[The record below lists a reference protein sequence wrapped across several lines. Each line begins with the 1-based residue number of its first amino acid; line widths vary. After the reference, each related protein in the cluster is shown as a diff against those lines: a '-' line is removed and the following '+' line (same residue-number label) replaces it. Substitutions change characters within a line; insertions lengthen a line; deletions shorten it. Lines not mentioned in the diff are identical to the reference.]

1 MLPILYSTIT
11 EGTVPT
17 HYGEGVLSDCLSYS
31 VKEVR
36 NGEYELTME
45 YSAEGIHADAIV
57 PGAFIKA
64 NPNFTDDPQL
74 FQIYKV
80 GKTING
86 HFTVNAEH
94 ASYLLS
100 GKVITSGT
108 AGSCTAACALL
119 TAQAGNFT
127 ITTDKTVAADFNIDV
142 PSSVRSWFGGKKGS
156 ILDVYGPGEWKYD
169 NFSAEFM
176 AARGQDRGVT
186 IRYGKNLTELSQTL
200 DMTNLA
206 SEIIPYYKAQDG
218 TVTTGSAV
226 STGLVGITRQLAVDF
241 SASVDPESVTP
252 ITTQLATLATNYIS
266 ANNFTTFK
274 DNITLDF
281 VQMKDLA
288 ERVDLCDTVH
298 IYFEPLGITATAK
311 CIETVWDGL
320 AERYISTTFGDP
332 KTNITDTIVATQKAI
347 DEKPSTTVMQQAID
361 QATELITGNLGG
373 YVVLHD
379 SNGDGE
385 PDEILIMDTA
395 DIATAT
401 SVWRWNSGGLGFS
414 PNSYAGPYDVIAIDM
429 QGRIVADAITTGTLN
444 ADLIKAGVISDVQGN
459 STIDMTSGEAKMKNF
474 KAIEN
479 FQLIDANALVRAV
492 LQFSNVNGATFDI
505 KNASGNTI
513 AALQEDFVE
522 GGQLYLYAIGGDE
535 RVWLGAGEN
544 GGILRLK
551 DANAVRSVT
560 LYNEEHGGGGIQ
572 LWDKGS
578 KESNITIYD
587 SALIPAAGMYI
598 GDSGAG
604 TGTNAHVYVNSSN
617 GDAAVDCYA
626 DANGNGH
633 IEALNPT
640 HGYMATLRAANN
652 GGVIDVYDTQYLN
665 IQLIGNGG
673 VVRCVTVKQTSS
685 RKVKENIKPM
695 EAEEARKILDLEAV
709 SFDYKNKS
717 SGTNKRGFIA
727 EDVAEVL
734 PNLVT
739 AETEELPASLDYIG
753 MIPYL
758 QAVIKEQEKRIE
770 ALEKKIGGLK

>member
-11 EGTVPT
+11 EGTVPS

-64 NPNFTDDPQL
+64 KPNFTDDPQL

-108 AGSCTAACALL
+108 ASSCTAACLLL
-119 TAQAGNFT
+119 TAQAGNFS
-127 ITTDKTVAADFNIDV
+127 ITTDKNVNADFNIDV

-169 NFSAEFM
+169 NFSAEFL
-176 AARGQDRGVT
+176 ASRGQDRGVT

-241 SASVDPESVTP
+241 SSSVDPESATP
-252 ITTQLATLATNYIS
+252 ILTQLATLATNYIS
-266 ANNFTTFK
+266 NNNFTTFK

-281 VQMKDLA
+281 VQMKELS

-298 IYFEPLGITATAK
+298 IYFEPLGLTATAK

-320 AERYISTTFGDP
+320 AERYISTSFGDP
-332 KTNITDTIVATQKAI
+332 KTNIADTIVATQKAI

-373 YVVLHD
+373 YVILHD
-379 SNGDGE
+379 SDGDGE

-395 DIATAT
+395 DIVTAT
-401 SVWRWNSGGLGFS
+401 SVWRWNKQGLGFS
-414 PNSYAGPYDVIAIDM
+414 PNGYAGPYNAVAIDM
-429 QGRIVADAITTGTLN
+429 LGQISASAITTGTLN
-444 ADLIKAGVISDVQGN
+444 ANLIKAGVISDVQNN
-459 STIDMTSGEAKMKNF
+459 STIDMTNGAAKMRDFDAKHQFRLVSDTDVVKASLWHNVGLGASFNLYDDNNTVIAYLESSTDGGYLGLYNSSGTEVAAFNAEGYGGAMHLKDPNGVDAIEAYVTSTNNGRLDVSNSGELF
-474 KAIEN
+474 
-479 FQLIDANALVRAV
+479 
-492 LQFSNVNGATFDI
+492 GTF
-505 KNASGNTI
+505 
-513 AALQEDFVE
+513 
-522 GGQLYLYAIGGDE
+522 
-535 RVWLGAGEN
+535 RC
-544 GGILRLK
+544 
-551 DANAVRSVT
+551 
-560 LYNEEHGGGGIQ
+560 
-572 LWDKGS
+572 
-578 KESNITIYD
+578 
-587 SALIPAAGMYI
+587 
-598 GDSGAG
+598 
-604 TGTNAHVYVNSSN
+604 NS
-617 GDAAVDCYA
+617 
-626 DANGNGH
+626 
-633 IEALNPT
+633 T
-640 HGYMATLRAANN
+640 
-652 GGVIDVYDTQYLN
+652 GGVIELYNHNYTTITEYGVNGQITCVS
-665 IQLIGNGG
+665 LI
-673 VVRCVTVKQTSS
+673 QTSS

-695 EAEEARKILDLEAV
+695 DTAEARKILELEAV
-709 SFDYKNKS
+709 SFDYKDKDL
-717 SGTNKRGFIA
+717 GKNKRGFIA
-727 EDVAEVL
+727 EDVAEII
-734 PNLVT
+734 PNLVKPEKEKT
-739 AETEELPASLDYIG
+739 PASLDYVG

-758 QAVIKEQEKRIE
+758 QAVIKEQDKCIKDLEKRIE
-770 ALEKKIGGLK
+770 ALEKKLK

>member
-11 EGTVPT
+11 EGTVPS
-17 HYGEGVLSDCLSYS
+17 HYGEGVLSCLSYS
-31 VKEVR
+31 VKEAR

-64 NPNFTDDPQL
+64 KPNFTDDPQL
-74 FQIYKV
+74 FRIYKV

-86 HFTVNAEH
+86 HFTVNAQH
-94 ASYLLS
+94 ISYDLS

-108 AGSCTAACALL
+108 AGSCTAACTLL

-127 ITTDKTVAADFNIDV
+127 ITTDKTVNADFNIDV

-169 NFSAEFM
+169 NFSAEFL

-206 SEIIPYYKAQDG
+206 SEIIPYYKAQNG

-241 SASVDPESVTP
+241 SSSVDPESATP

-298 IYFEPLGITATAK
+298 IYFEPLGLTATAK

-320 AERYISTTFGDP
+320 AERYISTSFGDP
-332 KTNITDTIVATQKAI
+332 KTNIADTIVATQKAI
-347 DEKPSTTVMQQAID
+347 DEKPSETSMSQAIK

-379 SNGDGE
+379 ANGDGE

-395 DIATAT
+395 DISTAT
-401 SVWRWNSGGLGFS
+401 NVWRWNSGGLGFS
-414 PNSYAGPYDVIAIDM
+414 PNGYAGPYDVIAIDM

-459 STIDMTSGEAKMKNF
+459 SSIDMTNGSAKMKNF

-479 FQLIDANALVRAV
+479 FQLIDVNDIIRAV
-492 LQFSNVNGATFDI
+492 LKFSSIDGASFEI
-505 KNASGNTI
+505 QNQSGYRVSV
-513 AALQEDFVE
+513 LQEDQTA
-522 GGQLYLYAIGGDE
+522 GGQIWFFNNTEQPRAYM
-535 RVWLGAGEN
+535 GAGSS
-544 GGILRLK
+544 GGILQLW
-551 DANAVRSVT
+551 DNNARRHT
-560 LYNEEHGGGGIQ
+560 TIYNASNGGGCIQ
-572 LWDKGS
+572 LWDKGQN
-578 KESNITIYD
+578 ESCLTIYD
-587 SALIPAAGMYI
+587 DQLNPVSKVGM
-598 GDSGAG
+598 DSGNGRFEAL
-604 TGTNAHVYVNSSN
+604 HN
-617 GDAAVDCYA
+617 GDIMTIMRCNA
-626 DANGNGH
+626 
-633 IEALNPT
+633 
-640 HGYMATLRAANN
+640 N
-652 GGVIDVYDTQYLN
+652 GGVIDVYDTSYLQ

-673 VVRCVTVKQTSS
+673 VVRCITVQQTSS

-709 SFDYKNKS
+709 SFDYKNKA

-739 AETEELPASLDYIG
+739 PETENMPAGLDYIG

-770 ALEKKIGGLK
+770 ALEKKINGK

>member
-11 EGTVPT
+11 EGTVPSS
-17 HYGEGVLSDCLSYS
+17 YGVGVLSDCLSCS
-31 VKEVR
+31 VKEAR

-45 YSAEGIHADAIV
+45 YAAEGAHASAIA
-57 PGAFIKA
+57 PNAIIKA
-64 NPNFTDDPQL
+64 KPNFTDDPQL
-74 FQIYKV
+74 FRIYKV

-86 HFTVNAEH
+86 HFTVNAQH
-94 ASYLLS
+94 ISYDLS

-127 ITTDKTVAADFNIDV
+127 ITTDKTVSADFNIDV
-142 PSSVRSWFGGKKGS
+142 PSSVRSWFGGKSGS

-176 AARGQDRGVT
+176 ASRGQDRGVT

-200 DMTNLA
+200 DMSNLV
-206 SEIIPYYKAQDG
+206 SSVIPYYKDNDG
-218 TVTTGSAV
+218 NVTRGTAV
-226 STGLVGITRQLAVDF
+226 PTGLVGITKEVAVDF
-241 SASVDPESVTP
+241 SSSVDPESATP
-252 ITTQLATLATNYIS
+252 IVTQLASLAASYVAN
-266 ANNFTTFK
+266 NNFTQIK
-274 DNITLDF
+274 DSITLNF
-281 VQMKDLA
+281 VQMKELS

-311 CIETVWDGL
+311 CIETVWDVLG
-320 AERYISTTFGDP
+320 ERYTSTSFGDP
-332 KTNITDTIVATQKAI
+332 KTNITDTIVATQKAVE
-347 DEKPSTTVMQQAID
+347 EKPS
-361 QATELITGNLGG
+361 ATEMERAIKETSDLITGNLGG
-373 YVVLHD
+373 YVVIHD

-401 SVWRWNSGGLGFS
+401 NVWRWNQSGLGFS
-414 PNSYAGPYDVIAIDM
+414 PNGYAGPYNAVAIDM

-444 ADLIKAGVISDVQGN
+444 ANLIKAGVISDVQGN
-459 STIDMTSGEAKMKNF
+459 STIDMTNGEAKMKNF

-479 FQLIDANALVRAV
+479 FQLIDANNLVRAV

-505 KNASGNTI
+505 QNASGNVI
-513 AALQEDFVE
+513 ASLQEDFVE
-522 GGQLYLYAIGGDE
+522 GGQLYLSAIGGDE
-535 RVWLGAGEN
+535 RVWLGAGQN

-551 DANAVRSVT
+551 DFNATKSVT
-560 LYNEEHGGGGIQ
+560 LYNTEDGTGGLQ
-572 LWDKGS
+572 LWDSTG
-578 KESNITIYD
+578 D
-587 SALIPAAGMYI
+587 YI
-598 GDSGAG
+598 LVHCLGDS
-604 TGTNAHVYVNSSN
+604 NDN
-617 GDAAVDCYA
+617 GR
-626 DANGNGH
+626 
-633 IEALNPT
+633 IEVLHPT
-640 HGYMATLRAANN
+640 HGYMVVMRSASN
-652 GGVIDVYDTQYLN
+652 GGVIDVYDTQYLQ

-673 VVRCVTVKQTSS
+673 VVRCVTVQQTSS

-709 SFDYKNKS
+709 SFDYKNKA

-739 AETEELPASLDYIG
+739 PETKDMAASLDYIG

>member
-11 EGTVPT
+11 EGTVPSS
-17 HYGEGVLSDCLSYS
+17 YGVGVLSDCLSYS

-45 YSAEGIHADAIV
+45 YPSKGIHAESIV
-57 PGAFIKA
+57 PMAFIKA
-64 NPNFTDDPQL
+64 KPNFTDDPQL

-100 GKVITSGT
+100 GKVIMSGS

-119 TAQAGNFT
+119 TASAGNFT

-169 NFSAEFM
+169 NFSAEFK

-200 DMTNLA
+200 DMSNLV
-206 SEIIPYYKAQDG
+206 SSVIPYYKDNDG
-218 TVTTGSAV
+218 NVTTGSAV
-226 STGLVGITRQLAVDF
+226 STGLVGITKEIAVDF
-241 SASVDPESVTP
+241 SSSVDPESATP
-252 ITTQLATLATNYIS
+252 ITTQLATLAASYV
-266 ANNFTTFK
+266 ANNNLTQIK
-274 DNITLDF
+274 DSITLNF
-281 VQMKDLA
+281 VQMKELS

-332 KTNITDTIVATQKAI
+332 KTNITDTIVATQKELE
-347 DEKPSTTVMQQAID
+347 EKPSTSQMQNAVD
-361 QATELITGNLGG
+361 HATEKITGNLGG
-373 YVVLHD
+373 YVILHD
-379 SNGDGE
+379 SDGNGE

-395 DIATAT
+395 DITTAVK
-401 SVWRWNSGGLGFS
+401 VWRFNNAGLGYS
-414 PNSYAGPYDVIAIDM
+414 GSGYAGPYDKIALTDDG
-429 QGRIVADAITTGTLN
+429 QIVADMITTGILN
-444 ADLIKAGVISDVQGN
+444 ANLIKAGVISDVQGN
-459 STIDMTSGEAKMKNF
+459 STIDMTNGEAKMKNF

-479 FQLIDANALVRAV
+479 FQLIDGSDLVRAV
-492 LQFSNVNGATFDI
+492 LQFSNLNGATFDI
-505 KNASGNTI
+505 QNASGNVI
-513 AALQEDFVE
+513 ASLQEDFVE
-522 GGQLYLYAIGGDE
+522 GGQLYLSAIGGDE
-535 RVWLGAGEN
+535 RVWLGAGQN

-551 DANAVRSVT
+551 DFNATKSVT
-560 LYNEEHGGGGIQ
+560 LYNTEDGTGGLQ
-572 LWDKGS
+572 LWDSTG
-578 KESNITIYD
+578 D
-587 SALIPAAGMYI
+587 YI
-598 GDSGAG
+598 LVHCLGDS
-604 TGTNAHVYVNSSN
+604 NDN
-617 GDAAVDCYA
+617 GR
-626 DANGNGH
+626 
-633 IEALNPT
+633 IEVLHPT
-640 HGYMATLRAANN
+640 HGYMAVMRSASN
-652 GGVIDVYDTQYLN
+652 GGVIDVYDTQYLQ

-673 VVRCVTVKQTSS
+673 VVRCVTVQQTSS

-695 EAEEARKILDLEAV
+695 EEEEARKILDLEAV
-709 SFDYKNKS
+709 SFDYKNKA

-739 AETEELPASLDYIG
+739 PETEDMPAGLDYVG

>member
-11 EGTVPT
+11 EGTVPS
-17 HYGEGVLSDCLSYS
+17 HYGEGVLSDCLSCS

-64 NPNFTDDPQL
+64 KPNFTDDPQL
-74 FQIYKV
+74 FRIYKV

-86 HFTVNAEH
+86 HFTVNAQH
-94 ASYLLS
+94 ISYDLS

-108 AGSCTAACALL
+108 AGSCTAACLLL

-176 AARGQDRGVT
+176 AARGTDRGIT

-241 SASVDPESVTP
+241 SASVDPDSATP
-252 ITTQLATLATNYIS
+252 IATQLATLATNYIS

-281 VQMKDLA
+281 VQMKELS

-311 CIETVWDGL
+311 CIETVWDVL
-320 AERYISTTFGDP
+320 EERYTSTSFGDP
-332 KTNITDTIVATQKAI
+332 KTNIADTIVATQKAI

-379 SNGDGE
+379 SNGDGK
-385 PDEILIMDTA
+385 PDEILIMDDP
-395 DIATAT
+395 DITQAVK
-401 SVWRWNSGGLGFS
+401 VWRWNQAGLGYS
-414 PNSYAGPYDVIAIDM
+414 STGYSGPYGLAMTAD
-429 QGRIVADAITTGTLN
+429 GEIVADFIATGTLN

-459 STIDMTSGEAKMKNF
+459 STIDMTNGEAVMKDFKAMKNF
-474 KAIEN
+474 RLVDENNVTKAW
-479 FQLIDANALVRAV
+479 LVH
-492 LQFSNVNGATFDI
+492 NNG
-505 KNASGNTI
+505 
-513 AALQEDFVE
+513 
-522 GGQLYLYAIGGDE
+522 
-535 RVWLGAGEN
+535 LGASFILYDDN
-544 GGILRLK
+544 NNDVINMWSSTDGGYLGLSNTSGTEVAAINAEGYGGGLHLK
-551 DANAVRSVT
+551 DPNGNDAVEAYVASNNTGHVD
-560 LYNEEHGGGGIQ
+560 IQ
-572 LWDKGS
+572 
-578 KESNITIYD
+578 Y
-587 SALIPAAGMYI
+587 
-598 GDSGAG
+598 
-604 TGTNAHVYVNSSN
+604 N
-617 GDAAVDCYA
+617 GDIFAS
-626 DANGNGH
+626 
-633 IEALNPT
+633 
-640 HGYMATLRAANN
+640 LRTNTN
-652 GGVIDVYDTQYLN
+652 GGVVDVYDQNYLN

-673 VVRCVTVKQTSS
+673 VVRCITVQQTSS

-709 SFDYKNKS
+709 SFDYKNKNN
-717 SGTNKRGFIA
+717 GTNKRGFIA
-727 EDVAEVL
+727 EDVEKVL

-739 AETEELPASLDYIG
+739 PETEELPASLDYIG

-758 QAVIKEQEKRIE
+758 QAMIKEQEKRIE
-770 ALEKKIGGLK
+770 ALEKKINGK

>member
-17 HYGEGVLSDCLSYS
+17 HYGEGVLSDCLSCS
-31 VKEVR
+31 VKEAR

-45 YSAEGIHADAIV
+45 YAAEGAHASAIA
-57 PGAFIKA
+57 PNAIIKA
-64 NPNFTDDPQL
+64 KPNFTDDPQL
-74 FQIYKV
+74 FRIYKV

-86 HFTVNAEH
+86 HFTVNAQH
-94 ASYLLS
+94 VSYDLS

-119 TAQAGNFT
+119 TASAGNFT
-127 ITTDKTVAADFNIDV
+127 ITTEKTVAADFNIDV

-169 NFSAEFM
+169 NFSAEFK

-252 ITTQLATLATNYIS
+252 IVTQLATLATNYIS

-288 ERVDLCDTVH
+288 ERVDLCDMVH

-332 KTNITDTIVATQKAI
+332 KTNIADTIVATQKAI
-347 DEKPSTTVMQQAID
+347 DEKPSETSMSQAIK

-379 SNGDGE
+379 ANGDGE

-395 DIATAT
+395 DISTAT
-401 SVWRWNSGGLGFS
+401 NVWRWNSGGLGFS
-414 PNSYAGPYDVIAIDM
+414 PNGYAGPYDVIAIDM

-459 STIDMTSGEAKMKNF
+459 SSIDMTNGSAKMKNF

-479 FQLIDANALVRAV
+479 FQLIDVNDIIRAV
-492 LQFSNVNGATFDI
+492 LKFSSIDGASFEI
-505 KNASGNTI
+505 QNQSG
-513 AALQEDFVE
+513 
-522 GGQLYLYAIGGDE
+522 
-535 RVWLGAGEN
+535 
-544 GGILRLK
+544 
-551 DANAVRSVT
+551 
-560 LYNEEHGGGGIQ
+560 
-572 LWDKGS
+572 
-578 KESNITIYD
+578 
-587 SALIPAAGMYI
+587 
-598 GDSGAG
+598 
-604 TGTNAHVYVNSSN
+604 
-617 GDAAVDCYA
+617 
-626 DANGNGH
+626 
-633 IEALNPT
+633 
-640 HGYMATLRAANN
+640 
-652 GGVIDVYDTQYLN
+652 
-665 IQLIGNGG
+665 
-673 VVRCVTVKQTSS
+673 
-685 RKVKENIKPM
+685 
-695 EAEEARKILDLEAV
+695 
-709 SFDYKNKS
+709 
-717 SGTNKRGFIA
+717 
-727 EDVAEVL
+727 
-734 PNLVT
+734 
-739 AETEELPASLDYIG
+739 
-753 MIPYL
+753 
-758 QAVIKEQEKRIE
+758 
-770 ALEKKIGGLK
+770 

>member
-11 EGTVPT
+11 EGTVPS

-64 NPNFTDDPQL
+64 KPNFTDDPQL
-74 FQIYKV
+74 FRIYKV

-86 HFTVNAEH
+86 HFTVNAQH
-94 ASYLLS
+94 ISYDLS
-100 GKVITSGT
+100 GKVITNGT
-108 AGSCTAACALL
+108 AGSCAAACLLL
-119 TAQAGNFT
+119 TGQAGNFT
-127 ITTDKTVAADFNIDV
+127 ITTDKTVSADFNIDV

-241 SASVDPESVTP
+241 SASVDPDSATP

-274 DNITLDF
+274 NNITLDF
-281 VQMKDLA
+281 VQMKELS

-298 IYFEPLGITATAK
+298 IYFEPLGIIATAK

-332 KTNITDTIVATQKAI
+332 KTNIADTIVATQKAI

-379 SNGDGE
+379 SNGDGK
-385 PDEILIMDTA
+385 PDEILIMDDP
-395 DIATAT
+395 DITQAVK
-401 SVWRWNSGGLGFS
+401 VWRWNQAGLGYS
-414 PNSYAGPYDVIAIDM
+414 STGYAGPYGLAM
-429 QGRIVADAITTGTLN
+429 TANGEIVADFITTGTLN
-444 ADLIKAGVISDVQGN
+444 ANLIKAGVIEDAAGN
-459 STIDMTSGEAKMKNF
+459 STIDMSNGAAVMKDF
-474 KAIEN
+474 KAKN
-479 FQLIDANALVRAV
+479 SFQFLDE
-492 LQFSNVNGATFDI
+492 NGA
-505 KNASGNTI
+505 
-513 AALQEDFVE
+513 E
-522 GGQLYLYAIGGDE
+522 
-535 RVWLGAGEN
+535 
-544 GGILRLK
+544 
-551 DANAVRSVT
+551 
-560 LYNEEHGGGGIQ
+560 
-572 LWDKGS
+572 KGYFS
-578 KESNITIYD
+578 YT
-587 SALIPAAGMYI
+587 SAF
-598 GDSGAG
+598 
-604 TGTNAHVYVNSSN
+604 GTNLILKNQSGDQMIWLLSDNLGGSIYIYNANTKQAAVEATVDGNNAGVVYVNNSS
-617 GDAAVDCYA
+617 GTDKIDLLGY
-626 DANGNGH
+626 NGH
-633 IEALNPT
+633 IWCT
-640 HGYMATLRAANN
+640 
-652 GGVIDVYDTQYLN
+652 
-665 IQLIGNGG
+665 
-673 VVRCVTVKQTSS
+673 TVHQGSS
-685 RKVKENIKPM
+685 RKIKKNIIPI
-695 EAEEARKILDLEAV
+695 EDAAKILELQAV
-709 SFDYKNKS
+709 SFDYIEEEM
-717 SGTNKRGFIA
+717 GTDCRGFIA

-734 PNLVT
+734 PNLVIP
-739 AETEELPASLDYIG
+739 EEGKKPASLDYIG

-770 ALEKKIGGLK
+770 ALEKKINGK